1 MDESLSLRLIKAR
14 SAMGWSQQNLSE
26 VSGVAAAQISRY
38 EAGRSSPR
46 AEVLAKLAR
55 ALNVEFAWLAHGDG
69 PVGAPGDVPKY
80 PAGVTVFPLDIP
92 PEHYDAI
99 AKFAEEEGLTMEMAI
114 RKLVFD
120 GLALR
125 RGDDDLEDIRR
136 RLERLEKDR

>member
-1 MDESLSLRLIKAR
+1 MGETLRLRLLKAR
-14 SAMGWSQQNLSE
+14 SAMGWSQQNLAE

-38 EAGRSSPR
+38 EAGRSAPR
-46 AEVLAKLAR
+46 AEVVAKLAK
-55 ALNVEFAWLAHGDG
+55 ALKVEFDWLALGTG

-80 PAGVTVFPLDIP
+80 PTGVSVYPFDIP

-125 RGDDDLEDIRR
+125 RSGTDLDDIRR
-136 RLERLEKDR
+136 RLEKLEQKR